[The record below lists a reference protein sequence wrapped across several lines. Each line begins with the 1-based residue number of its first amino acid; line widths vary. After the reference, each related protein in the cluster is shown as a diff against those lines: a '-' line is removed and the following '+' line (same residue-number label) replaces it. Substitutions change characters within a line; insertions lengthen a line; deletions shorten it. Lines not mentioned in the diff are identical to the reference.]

1 MRRLTEM
8 RPPQVQHSEA
18 AGTVQRDFDNA
29 PFDGA
34 SISEGP
40 SWPTG
45 LTVGISSLAL
55 AACGEGGSGPQP
67 VTTLVGPSPT
77 PTPSPSSTQSTSE
90 FTLEDK
96 AAARFLLRAGF
107 TASVASVASV
117 RSEGQVAWLHRQM
130 RAANDQTA
138 KEFFEERGYDEV
150 TRNREFKFDRLTD
163 EMIWD
168 QLLRG
173 GNSVRKRIALAL
185 SEFFV
190 VSANRLNVVWPSQAV
205 GAFWDLLNEN
215 AFANF
220 KTLLREVTLSPAM
233 GAFLDTI
240 GNKKADPSTGRL
252 PDENFA
258 REVMQLF
265 TIGLYELE
273 IDGTLRTQ
281 SDRPIETYTNSDV
294 EGLAHVFTG
303 FDLDASGL
311 QSFLDPVRPVDV
323 IFEPEIV
330 RRPLTPIPTKWQ
342 NPSQSRQ
349 HSLEEKRFLGSAIP
363 AGTGPIESV
372 ELAIDTLFRH
382 ANVGPFFC
390 KQMIQRLVTSNP
402 RPEYVARVA
411 TVFNDNGKGVRGDL
425 KAVFTS
431 ILTDEEANAPLGLD
445 DYRFGK
451 LREPAVRFV
460 QFGRTFGLAKS
471 GEQGIT
477 RDLSDGERLLGQVPL
492 RSPSVFNFFR
502 PEYVPPQSVTQA
514 NDMLGPEFQLVNEIS
529 VAGYINFM
537 SRSISGETYWLNGF
551 APDYSDYLDMAHQPT
566 RLLDR
571 LDLELTAGQLRPF
584 TREIILDAVNSLAV
598 EESSREDLKKQT
610 VQIIVMLIMAS
621 TDYLVQK

>member
-1 MRRLTEM
+1 MEM
-8 RPPQVQHSEA
+8 RPATAPVSEV
-18 AGTVQRDFDNA
+18 TEIQQRDCSRDGNQDSVKLETLPA
-29 PFDGA
+29 SAGLAIGA
-34 SISEGP
+34 S
-40 SWPTG
+40 
-45 LTVGISSLAL
+45 SLSL

-67 VTTLVGPSPT
+67 VTSSFGPT
-77 PTPSPSSTQSTSE
+77 PTPSPSPSPSASALTV
-90 FTLEDK
+90 EDK

-107 TASVASVASV
+107 AASRAAVESVK
-117 RSEGQVAWLHRQM
+117 SEGRTAWLHRQM
-130 RAANDQTA
+130 LAANDETT
-138 KEFFEERGYDEV
+138 KKFFQDRGYDEV
-150 TRNREFKFDRLTD
+150 TRDREFKFDRLTD

-173 GNSVRKRIALAL
+173 GNNVRKRIALAL

-190 VSANRLNVVWPSQAV
+190 VSANSLKIVWPAQAA
-205 GAFWDLLNEN
+205 GAYWDLLNEN
-215 AFANF
+215 AFGNF
-220 KTLLREVTLSPAM
+220 KSLLRAITLSPAM

-240 GNKKADPSTGRL
+240 GNKKKDPTTGRV

-281 SDRPIETYTNSDV
+281 SGRPIETYSNSDV

-323 IFEPEIV
+323 VFEPEIV
-330 RRPLTPIPTKWQ
+330 RRPLTPIPAKWQ
-342 NPSQSRQ
+342 NPSQSSQ
-349 HSLEEKRFLGSAIP
+349 HSLEEKRFLGAAIP

-372 ELAIDTLFRH
+372 ELAIDILFRH
-382 ANVGPFFC
+382 ANVGPFFG
-390 KQMIQRLVTSNP
+390 KQMIQRMVTSNP
-402 RPEYVARVA
+402 SPEYVARVA
-411 TVFNDNGKGVRGDL
+411 TVFNDNGNGVRGDL

-431 ILTDEEANAPLGLD
+431 ILTDEEANDPSGLD

-514 NDMLGPEFQLVNEIS
+514 NDMLGPEFQLVNEMS

-551 APDYSDYLDMAHQPT
+551 APDYSDYFDLAHQPT

-584 TREIILDAVNSLAV
+584 TREIILNAVNSLAV
-598 EESSREDLKKQT
+598 EESSSEDLKKQA